1 MRWPLHL
8 LTLYLLLLSHTDDL
22 KSGNDLV
29 WSGQELQDFVRKY
42 TDWRT
47 PQGTVPQEQLEASV
61 KDGQAR
67 FVEDLVRDQE
77 TRRKIIAF
85 NLSYTNL
92 IRPMKNVELAMTAHP
107 DDEGYD
113 LLGPPPRVGLYC
125 NITADDEAWA
135 WMNYANNYDGW
146 LKRNEKLH
154 DKNDKI
160 HMANIGQWSNAKGR
174 GEDSVG
180 FTEVAINFYEDS
192 KKLLGAVRENDE
204 LLYTMND
211 ETNKM
216 WDDQISKGERRI
228 TGGTT
233 STTAV
238 PKKRNFAAMVEEA
251 PLLQN
256 LLNDTRY
263 LMGEE
268 SAPQVDGV

>member
-1 MRWPLHL
+1 
-8 LTLYLLLLSHTDDL
+8 
-22 KSGNDLV
+22 
-29 WSGQELQDFVRKY
+29 
-42 TDWRT
+42 
-47 PQGTVPQEQLEASV
+47 
-61 KDGQAR
+61 
-67 FVEDLVRDQE
+67 
-77 TRRKIIAF
+77 
-85 NLSYTNL
+85 
-92 IRPMKNVELAMTAHP
+92 
-107 DDEGYD
+107 
-113 LLGPPPRVGLYC
+113 
-125 NITADDEAWA
+125 
-135 WMNYANNYDGW
+135 
-146 LKRNEKLH
+146 
-154 DKNDKI
+154 
-160 HMANIGQWSNAKGR
+160 
-174 GEDSVG
+174 
-180 FTEVAINFYEDS
+180 
-192 KKLLGAVRENDE
+192 LLGAVRENDE